1 MSDRPIL
8 DRALTPEMMDA
19 ALRVARAQ
27 APFADGLRL
36 LEVALREFVPSGEAM
51 LKTRKALTRIWIRPP
66 ARAQAMIGWAT
77 RTDLDSDSRVLHL
90 GALLATTRFF
100 GDICAQVGRQLSL
113 NGQARTTS
121 LRGQIYQSW
130 GQRTSVDVGVRK
142 CIRTLRHFGV
152 LEGRLGSTVS
162 ILGEQIAVPSSLADW
177 LAHCLLL
184 ARSVSSIEE
193 REIRRAPELFMF
205 NMPARIAG
213 TYRLVDHVNEGGG
226 RKLVVISDA
235 PVAPPA
241 GQLALS
247 V

>member
-8 DRALTPEMMDA
+8 DRALTPEMMDV
-19 ALRVARAQ
+19 ALRVARAGT
-27 APFADGLRL
+27 PYADSLRL
-36 LEVALREFVPSGEAM
+36 LEVALRELVPSAEAM

-77 RTDLDSDSRVLHL
+77 RTDLDSDSRILHL
-90 GALLATTRFF
+90 GALLATTKFF
-100 GDICAQVGRQLSL
+100 GDVCAQVGRQMSL
-113 NGQARTTS
+113 NGETSTTS
-121 LRGQIYQSW
+121 LRRQIYQSW

-142 CIRTLRHFGV
+142 CVRTLRHFRV
-152 LEGRLGSTVS
+152 LEGRIGGTLSTR
-162 ILGEQIAVPSSLADW
+162 GEQIDVPTSFADW
-177 LAHCLLL
+177 LAHGLLL

-205 NMPARIAG
+205 NLPARIEG

-226 RKLVVISDA
+226 RRLVVIA
-235 PVAPPA
+235 EVPAVRMA
-241 GQLALS
+241 GQLALP